1 MLDDLKKWVGDG
13 RDLDRDFRDANGA
26 TPVGTSVVSN
36 ANGKKKTLRKHAHA
50 LYSNTSRL

>member
-36 ANGKKKTLRKHAHA
+36 ENGKTKMPQWFLTN
-50 LYSNTSRL
+50 NTPDRRQK